1 MGGWWPLSHGFF
13 CITSVILAV
22 VNPGDTSAQ
31 SLRRINLVGLQW
43 TSLATKRLML
53 FQSSLRNPRGALGS
67 KLMDWMDSG
76 AGSDE
81 MGDDNRFVG
90 IIMRSEISD
99 TEATSARTL

>member
-13 CITSVILAV
+13 CITSVSLAV
-22 VNPGDTSAQ
+22 VNPGDPSGQ

-67 KLMDWMDSG
+67 NLMDWMDSG